1 MNQSHIATIG
11 AAGVAGA
18 FVGIL
23 IWLLHLA
30 GVEVPEDVSGYMET
44 LATAGGA
51 YWFHKS
57 GSPPENPTSGQG

>member
-11 AAGVAGA
+11 AAGTAGA
-18 FVGIL
+18 AIGIL

-30 GVEVPEDVSGYMET
+30 GIEVPEDVAGYMET

-51 YWFHKS
+51 YWFHKV
-57 GSPPENPTSGQG
+57 GNTPENPTLGQA

>member
-23 IWLLHLA
+23 VWILHLA
-30 GVEVPEDVSGYMET
+30 GVDVPENVTGYMEV
-44 LATAGGA
+44 LATAAGA
-51 YWFHKS
+51 YWFHKT
-57 GSPPENPTSGQG
+57 GDIPQNPTQGQG